1 MKRLIEQQLYEKNDS
16 QLLTPKAAVFTFE
29 EDIQYSRLGLR

>member
-16 QLLTPKAAVFTFE
+16 QLLTPKALVFTF